1 MLPLIEKY
9 LVFPSVFPANTESVI
24 TVVPRE
30 RAFIFSEGEE
40 CTVRMVAVDTQFKD
54 VADTSFTVAAKDGVL
69 KFSFHFLDE
78 QEYKIIVTRNEKDV
92 VDTALYSLNPD
103 LYSLFPLMGDLHSH
117 STRSD
122 GGQDPATLAGF
133 MRERGYD
140 FYAMTDH
147 HRYYPSEEVRDALSG
162 LNCGLVALLGE
173 EVHAPGTPLHVVHLG
188 GEMSVNEQYVMH
200 REEYDAEIAEIE
212 KRVPQE
218 IPEHYKAYYA
228 RAMWASEHI
237 RSVGGLAVMAHPFWR
252 SNGSKRHN
260 IATDFAKI
268 LLKSGLF
275 DVYELIGAMGQQ
287 ENNAS
292 VALWSEL
299 KCEGL
304 SIPVVG
310 SSDVHGVHNNRDF
323 PWQRTIAF
331 AAAKEPGAI
340 IEAIKKGSTV
350 AVEITGTDYDTQYRA
365 YGSLRYVN
373 YAQFL
378 LRYYFNRI
386 ERLTFGEGVAMR
398 DYVMGDAPK
407 ELVEIQAAHTKLYS
421 DRFFGRASAPEIGTE
436 LLSKKAVFDEKHNAY
451 TVVK

>member
-1 MLPLIEKY
+1 MLPLIERY
-9 LVFPSVFPANTESVI
+9 LVFPSVFPANTESVVTI
-24 TVVPRE
+24 VPHQ
-30 RAFIFSEGEE
+30 RAFIFNDGEE
-40 CTVRMVAVDTQFKD
+40 CTVRLIAVDTQVND
-54 VADTSFTVAAKDGVL
+54 IADITLIVAAKDGVL
-69 KFSFHFLDE
+69 KFPFHFLDE
-78 QEYKIIVTRNEKDV
+78 QEYRLVVTKDEKEILN
-92 VDTALYSLNPD
+92 TALYSLNPD
-103 LYSLFPLMGDLHSH
+103 LYSLTPLMGDLHSH

-122 GGQDPATLAGF
+122 GGQDPVALAGY

-147 HRYYPSEEVRDALSG
+147 HRYYPSQEVNDALDG
-162 LNCGLVALLGE
+162 LNCGLVALYGE

-188 GEMSVNEQYVMH
+188 GEASVNEQYVMR

-212 KRVPQE
+212 KRVPEQ

-252 SNGSKRHN
+252 PNGSKRHN
-260 IATDFAKI
+260 ISTDLAKI

-287 ENNAS
+287 GNNAS

-323 PWQRTIAF
+323 PWLRTIAF
-331 AAAKEPGAI
+331 AAAKEHGAI
-340 IEAIKKGSTV
+340 IEAIKQGNTV
-350 AVEITGTDYDTQYRA
+350 AVEVTGTDYQTQYRT
-365 YGSLRYVN
+365 YGSLRLVN

-378 LRYYFNRI
+378 LRNYFI
-386 ERLTFGEGVAMR
+386 ITERLAFGEGAAMR
-398 DYVMGDAPK
+398 DYVMGDAPR
-407 ELVEIQAAHTKLYS
+407 ELVEMQAAHAKLYS
-421 DRFFGRASAPEIGTE
+421 DRFFGRAPAPEIGAE
-436 LLSKKAVFDEKHNAY
+436 LLSKKANFDAKHNAY